1 MGLSTDPVIA
11 RNLFYSLR
19 VQQIIT
25 IWKNVFQ
32 NEKDRIQLIVSSFK
46 LMPVISTRIL
56 AYNNLYKSHS
66 RIMLAIT
73 GYIECASPGAAKVA
87 ITSLDD
93 LFPGCSKDLPK
104 MKSLIAQHASI
115 AKQYGVDIGMY
126 ESGSSL
132 MEYQAI
138 VTGKT
143 TPGATEKYIAWNKDS
158 RFYNVYLD
166 YYRMF
171 DSFNMSENSHFA
183 NIGAYSKYGPWLLLE
198 YQNQPISEAHRYLA
212 YMAMINETRANFT
225 VYKDPYCYNLFY
237 NDSLACNGNGHCQ
250 DNNLCVCD
258 EGFYGNDCVP
268 FNSDS
273 DLFANVDS
281 RIVFILFQ
289 INDSY
294 SQMQVATLAS
304 NRLLWGPIIDQN
316 LNSSLVDCTAK
327 SMYYDYLVD
336 QLVLNKDLIW
346 VTFNRLSQT
355 LNCKEDCNFDQLLSV
370 SNTSFSNNITKFITQ
385 SLTYMNS
392 VASSQCQSIYGSL
405 FTNISSAQVI
415 QNIAFIS
422 MLTPAQLISF
432 SSTDSLN
439 IVNALSA
446 NRMSL
451 TPSMA
456 QSLADNLP
464 ANTPLDQCASI
475 ASQMSLTSF
484 NVTSASTLVTL
495 LPSMD
500 LNNMNDFKKSF
511 LVTKIL
517 NSNDKTLIQNMLLNS
532 TDSTIINSI
541 TSNMITQLNLN
552 ISIIPATNLPQSFV
566 NLYFKKFNIIITK
579 IFKN

>member
-32 NEKDRIQLIVSSFK
+32 NEKDRIQLIVSTFV

-56 AYNNLYKSHS
+56 TYNNLYKSHS

-73 GYIECASPGAAKVA
+73 GYIGCGEPGAAKVA

-93 LFPGCSKDLPK
+93 LFPGCSLDIPN
-104 MKSLIAQHASI
+104 MKSITEKHASI
-115 AKQYGVDIGMY
+115 AKQYGVGIGMY

-138 VTGKT
+138 VTGQT
-143 TPGATEKYIAWNKDS
+143 TPGATEKYIAWNKDN

-171 DSFNMSENSHFA
+171 DKFNMSENNHFA

-198 YQNQPISEAHRYLA
+198 YQNQPISTAYRYLA

-225 VYKDPYCYNLFY
+225 VYKDPHCYKLFY
-237 NDSLACNGNGHCQ
+237 NDSLACNGNGYCQ
-250 DNNLCVCD
+250 DNDLCVCD
-258 EGFYGNDCVP
+258 EDFYGNDCVP

-294 SQMQVATLAS
+294 SQIQVATLAS

-316 LNSSLVDCTAK
+316 LNSSFVDCTAK

-336 QLVLNKDLIW
+336 QLVLNKDLTW

-370 SNTSFSNNITKFITQ
+370 SNTSFSNNVTKFVSQ
-385 SLTYMNS
+385 SLAFMNS

-422 MLTPAQLISF
+422 MLTPAQLTSF

-439 IVNALSA
+439 IVNALST
-446 NRMSL
+446 NKMSL

-475 ASQMSLTSF
+475 ASQMSLNSF

-517 NSNDKTLIQNMLLNS
+517 NSNDKSLIQNMLLNS

-541 TSNMITQLNLN
+541 TSNMISQLNLN
-552 ISIIPATNLPQSFV
+552 ISIIPATNLPQTFV
-566 NLYFKKFNIIITK
+566 N
-579 IFKN
+579 

>member
-25 IWKNVFQ
+25 IWKDVFQ

-104 MKSLIAQHASI
+104 MKSLIAQHA
-115 AKQYGVDIGMY
+115 
-126 ESGSSL
+126 
-132 MEYQAI
+132 
-138 VTGKT
+138 
-143 TPGATEKYIAWNKDS
+143 
-158 RFYNVYLD
+158 
-166 YYRMF
+166 
-171 DSFNMSENSHFA
+171 A

-541 TSNMITQLNLN
+541 TSNVITQLNLN

-566 NLYFKKFNIIITK
+566 NLYFKNLISLY
-579 IFKN
+579 N

>member
-1 MGLSTDPVIA
+1 
-11 RNLFYSLR
+11 
-19 VQQIIT
+19 
-25 IWKNVFQ
+25 
-32 NEKDRIQLIVSSFK
+32 
-46 LMPVISTRIL
+46 
-56 AYNNLYKSHS
+56 
-66 RIMLAIT
+66 
-73 GYIECASPGAAKVA
+73 
-87 ITSLDD
+87 
-93 LFPGCSKDLPK
+93 
-104 MKSLIAQHASI
+104 
-115 AKQYGVDIGMY
+115 
-126 ESGSSL
+126 
-132 MEYQAI
+132 
-138 VTGKT
+138 
-143 TPGATEKYIAWNKDS
+143 
-158 RFYNVYLD
+158 
-166 YYRMF
+166 
-171 DSFNMSENSHFA
+171 
-183 NIGAYSKYGPWLLLE
+183 
-198 YQNQPISEAHRYLA
+198 
-212 YMAMINETRANFT
+212 
-225 VYKDPYCYNLFY
+225 
-237 NDSLACNGNGHCQ
+237 
-250 DNNLCVCD
+250 
-258 EGFYGNDCVP
+258 
-268 FNSDS
+268 
-273 DLFANVDS
+273 
-281 RIVFILFQ
+281 
-289 INDSY
+289 
-294 SQMQVATLAS
+294 
-304 NRLLWGPIIDQN
+304 
-316 LNSSLVDCTAK
+316 
-327 SMYYDYLVD
+327 
-336 QLVLNKDLIW
+336 
-346 VTFNRLSQT
+346 
-355 LNCKEDCNFDQLLSV
+355 
-370 SNTSFSNNITKFITQ
+370 
-385 SLTYMNS
+385 MNS

-566 NLYFKKFNIIITK
+566 NLYFKNLISLY
-579 IFKN
+579 N